1 MMEKITKL
9 KEIAEKV
16 KKCKKCELW
25 KTRTNAVPGEG
36 NANAKIMF
44 IGEAPG
50 KNEDLYGIPFCG
62 RAGAVLDELLNEI
75 GLKREEVFIANV
87 LKCRPPGN
95 RDPRPDEIA
104 ACSPYLDEQIK
115 IINPKI
121 IVTLGNYATGYILN
135 KFGFKPQN
143 ISKVRGQV
151 FKVTTLLTNLK
162 IIPTYHP
169 ATSLYRPPLKEE
181 LRKDFK
187 IIAKELQKNC

>member
-1 MMEKITKL
+1 MKEKSAKL
-9 KEIAEKV
+9 KEVAEKV
-16 KKCKKCELW
+16 RKCKKCELW

-36 NANAKIMF
+36 NPDAKIMF

-62 RAGAVLDELLNEI
+62 RAGAVLDQLLSEI
-75 GLKREEVFIANV
+75 GLKREDVFITNV

-95 RDPRPDEIA
+95 RDPKPEEIA

-121 IVTLGNYATGYILN
+121 IVTLGNYATSYILN
-135 KFGFKPQN
+135 KFGFKAEN
-143 ISKVRGQV
+143 ISKVRGKV
-151 FKVTTLLTNLK
+151 FKVTTLLTALK

-169 ATSLYRPPLKEE
+169 ATSLYRPPLREN
-181 LRKDFK
+181 LREDFK
-187 IIAKELQKNC
+187 IIARELRGT

>member
-1 MMEKITKL
+1 MEEKIVKL
-9 KEIAEKV
+9 KEIAEKI
-16 KKCKKCELW
+16 KKCRKCKLW
-25 KTRTNAVPGEG
+25 KTRTNTVPGEG
-36 NANAKIMF
+36 NANAEIMF

-62 RAGAVLDELLNEI
+62 RAGAVLDELLGEI
-75 GLKREEVFIANV
+75 GLKKKEVFIANV

-95 RDPRPDEIA
+95 RDPKPDEIA

-135 KFGFKPQN
+135 KFGFKAGN

-169 ATSLYRPPLKEE
+169 ATSLYKPPLKEQ

-187 IIAKELQKNC
+187 IIAKELQENC